1 MNKIKCPP
9 FWRNPYWWRNLPGRV
24 NRPIAQYIRAI
35 RCSIRGNPS
44 AKGQWRVA
52 RHFLRNDW
60 GI

>member
-1 MNKIKCPP
+1 MNTPQWKYHSDKV
-9 FWRNPYWWRNLPGRV
+9 W
-24 NRPIAQYIRAI
+24 RPIAQYIRAI